1 MPNQGCGHHPKGC
14 PQPFRPQ
21 FRGFDGKTAKRGHV
35 DILFP
40 INNREGKCPQFW
52 GGPWEGDF
60 RGDQTKTHT
69 SEEREGREGK
79 VREEKGRAGKG
90 REGKGGEGTG
100 RKKKRRER
108 KEREGKGR
116 EGKGLLDPP
125 LGFHWSVGLVR

>member
-1 MPNQGCGHHPKGC
+1 MPPGGTGKP
-14 PQPFRPQ
+14 RP
-21 FRGFDGKTAKRGHV
+21 RKPPTDLAGWLGR
-35 DILFP
+35 P
-40 INNREGKCPQFW
+40 
-52 GGPWEGDF
+52 GPAG
-60 RGDQTKTHT
+60 
-69 SEEREGREGK
+69 SEGRE
-79 VREEKGRAGKG
+79 GKG